1 MDYRGAYAQ
10 MPAARAP
17 AAERAEF
24 IRQTY
29 LHLAGAVI
37 AFMAVLYAIMASGL
51 GETLSRTL
59 LGTRFG
65 WLAVLGGFMLVGWV
79 AQRWAESGA
88 SPAMQYAGLGLYVVA
103 EAIIFTPLLFIAGTM
118 FGPQIIVE
126 AGIYTAMIFG
136 GLTFTVFTTKKDFS
150 FMRSA
155 LTIAGFAAMGV
166 IAASILFGFTL
177 GSLFAGAMILLAAGY
192 ILYSTS
198 NVLHHYPVGS
208 HVAAS
213 LQLFASVALL
223 FFYVLRLLMA
233 LRR

>member
-1 MDYRGAYAQ
+1 MDYRGAYAHL
-10 MPAARAP
+10 PAAQAP
-17 AAERAEF
+17 AAARAEF

-37 AFMAVLYAIMASGL
+37 AFMAVLYVILSSGM

-65 WLAVLGGFMLVGWV
+65 WLLVLGGFMAVGWV
-79 AQRWAESGA
+79 AQRWAESA
-88 SPAMQYAGLGLYVVA
+88 TSPAMQYAGLGLYVVA
-103 EAIIFTPLLFIAGTM
+103 EAIIFTPLLFRAASM
-118 FGPQIIVE
+118 FGPQIILE

-136 GLTFTVFTTKKDFS
+136 GLTFTVFMTKKDFS

-166 IAASILFGFTL
+166 IVASILFGFTL

-223 FFYVLRLLMA
+223 FFYVLRLLMS